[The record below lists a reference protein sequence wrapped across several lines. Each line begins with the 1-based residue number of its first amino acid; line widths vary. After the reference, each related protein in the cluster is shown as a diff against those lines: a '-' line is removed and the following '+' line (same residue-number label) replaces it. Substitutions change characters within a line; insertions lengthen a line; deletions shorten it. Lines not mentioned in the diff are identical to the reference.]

1 MTSGHL
7 PASVVLSQRPRTNIY
22 ELPDA
27 SRDVLGEYIA
37 IVATPVPEATR
48 QSMQYYQAVGQRTIM
63 KMYDQI
69 GGRMALFFDDGAV
82 GGPSGWWLSQESA
95 FGESCLLWCA
105 GSKEHLPQTGWQWQ
119 GYLGY
124 YEVDLEVAE
133 KKPED
138 TPVTSAA
145 DLLMN
150 VVGSSMVCCLKGTEL
165 FLEHVTTKLASA
177 RSAGGGLFATVPE
190 ANPVVVEAAGQARSE
205 VPEWQEV
212 EPAEAAPA
220 SPAEE
225 GDASLQDLALDEER
239 LKEEVLAAKQ
249 SFLESFKE
257 SLNRFSAEEESL
269 HEAELAKHHFLEAFS
284 SRCRSKQE
292 KHQRW
297 EFADSALDVEE
308 LRILVQE
315 SHCSKVE
322 KELQMQQAKHDED
335 VDRILVQVQSFQQEL
350 KSAIKAK
357 QLLDKEKAS
366 MQEAHKLE
374 LQELQDK
381 LKESNG
387 CEDLLQKLADL
398 EAEKAEC
405 KSRLVQAA
413 EALSSHEAAL
423 QEALQEATDLRAELV
438 TASTAEEEVARLREE
453 LATTIQAQTSSPTQ
467 MQQLAEEYQVALAD
481 MASLRAGYEQEIDG
495 LQQELQQ
502 REASFDEERKRMHQK
517 LQEHEETVR
526 KANHMQDVLSKRVVQ
541 LEAKLQQQT
550 LDKKDAA
557 EELEHLRKS
566 SLAEAETAQRL
577 KEAEERAKSAEE
589 LLSKTAENFQVSEA
603 RRQEAEGMA
612 QELKQRVV
620 QLEAQLK
627 SRSDRPEASPG
638 EPMEPNV
645 DRVSLV
651 RNAPT
656 LPNTPLLETR
666 KVLDARRIS
675 SHSGFGSQVTQQ

>member
-27 SRDVLGEYIA
+27 SRDILGEYIA
-37 IVATPVPEATR
+37 TLATPVPEATR
-48 QSMQYYQAVGQRTIM
+48 QSTQYYQAVGQRTIM
-63 KMYDQI
+63 KRYDQV

-105 GSKEHLPQTGWQWQ
+105 GSKEHLPQKGWQWQ

-124 YEVDLEVAE
+124 YEIDLEVTE
-133 KKPED
+133 KKPEETQASMQD
-138 TPVTSAA
+138 TPVSSAT
-145 DLLMN
+145 DLLLN
-150 VVGSSMVCCLKGTEL
+150 VVGSSMVCCLKGTEM

-177 RSAGGGLFATVPE
+177 RSAGGLFATVPE
-190 ANPVVVEAAGQARSE
+190 ENPVVV
-205 VPEWQEV
+205 EV
-212 EPAEAAPA
+212 EPAEAASA

-225 GDASLQDLALDEER
+225 GDASLQDLTVDEEQLR
-239 LKEEVLAAKQ
+239 EEVLGAKQ

-257 SLNRFSAEEESL
+257 NLSRFSAEEESR
-269 HEAELAKHHFLEAFS
+269 HEADMAKHHFLEAFS
-284 SRCRSKQE
+284 SRCQSQQE

-297 EFADSALDVEE
+297 ELADSALDVEE
-308 LRILVQE
+308 LRVLLQE
-315 SHCSKVE
+315 SHRSKVE

-350 KSAIKAK
+350 KSAIETK

-366 MQEAHKLE
+366 MQEAHELQ

-381 LKESNG
+381 LKESSG

-398 EAEKAEC
+398 EAENAEC
-405 KSRLVQAA
+405 KSRLVQAG

-438 TASTAEEEVARLREE
+438 TASTAEEEVVRLREE
-453 LATTIQAQTSSPTQ
+453 LANTIQAQTSSPTQ

-495 LQQELQQ
+495 LQQELQD
-502 REASFDEERKRMHQK
+502 REASFAEERKRMHQK

-557 EELEHLRKS
+557 EELDHLRKS

-577 KEAEERAKSAEE
+577 K
-589 LLSKTAENFQVSEA
+589 
-603 RRQEAEGMA
+603 
-612 QELKQRVV
+612 
-620 QLEAQLK
+620 
-627 SRSDRPEASPG
+627 
-638 EPMEPNV
+638 
-645 DRVSLV
+645 
-651 RNAPT
+651 
-656 LPNTPLLETR
+656 
-666 KVLDARRIS
+666 
-675 SHSGFGSQVTQQ
+675 

>member
-1 MTSGHL
+1 
-7 PASVVLSQRPRTNIY
+7 
-22 ELPDA
+22 
-27 SRDVLGEYIA
+27 
-37 IVATPVPEATR
+37 
-48 QSMQYYQAVGQRTIM
+48 
-63 KMYDQI
+63 
-69 GGRMALFFDDGAV
+69 MALFFDDGAV

-124 YEVDLEVAE
+124 YEVDLEVTE
-133 KKPED
+133 KKPEETYASVQD
-138 TPVTSAA
+138 PPVSSAT

-177 RSAGGGLFATVPE
+177 RSAGGLFVTVPE
-190 ANPVVVEAAGQARSE
+190 ENPVVVETGQLRSE
-205 VPEWQEV
+205 VPVWQEV
-212 EPAEAAPA
+212 EPVEAAPA

-225 GDASLQDLALDEER
+225 GDASLQDLSVDEER
-239 LKEEVLAAKQ
+239 LREEVLGAKQ

-257 SLNRFSAEEESL
+257 NLYRFSAEEESR
-269 HEAELAKHHFLEAFS
+269 HEADMAKHHFLEAFS
-284 SRCRSKQE
+284 SRCHSQQE

-297 EFADSALDVEE
+297 ELADSALDVEE
-308 LRILVQE
+308 LRVLLQE
-315 SHCSKVE
+315 SHRSKVE

-350 KSAIKAK
+350 KSAIETK

-366 MQEAHKLE
+366 MQEAHKLQ

-381 LKESNG
+381 LKESSG

-405 KSRLVQAA
+405 QSRLVQAA

-438 TASTAEEEVARLREE
+438 TASNAEEEVVRLREE
-453 LATTIQAQTSSPTQ
+453 LATTIQAQTSTPTQ

-495 LQQELQQ
+495 LQQELQD

-517 LQEHEETVR
+517 LQEQEETVR

-557 EELEHLRKS
+557 EELDHLRKS
-566 SLAEAETAQRL
+566 SLAEADTAQRL
-577 KEAEERAKSAEE
+577 KEAEERTKSAEE
-589 LLSKTAENFQVSEA
+589 LLSKTAENFQASET
-603 RRQEAEGMA
+603 RRLEAEGVA
-612 QELKQRVV
+612 HELKQRIV

-627 SRSDRPEASPG
+627 SRSDRPESSPG

-675 SHSGFGSQVTQQ
+675 SQSGLGSQVRLADESCDNCGLRELSFPVFTLDCSLAPCQVAGLKRPH

>member
-1 MTSGHL
+1 
-7 PASVVLSQRPRTNIY
+7 
-22 ELPDA
+22 
-27 SRDVLGEYIA
+27 
-37 IVATPVPEATR
+37 
-48 QSMQYYQAVGQRTIM
+48 
-63 KMYDQI
+63 
-69 GGRMALFFDDGAV
+69 MALFFDDGAV

-124 YEVDLEVAE
+124 YEVDLEVTE
-133 KKPED
+133 KKPEETYASVQD
-138 TPVTSAA
+138 PPVSSAT

-177 RSAGGGLFATVPE
+177 RSAGGLFVTVPE
-190 ANPVVVEAAGQARSE
+190 ENPVVVETGQLRSE
-205 VPEWQEV
+205 VPVWQEV
-212 EPAEAAPA
+212 EPVEAAPA

-225 GDASLQDLALDEER
+225 GDASLQDLSVDEER
-239 LKEEVLAAKQ
+239 LREEVLGAKQ

-257 SLNRFSAEEESL
+257 SR
-269 HEAELAKHHFLEAFS
+269 HEADMAKHHFLEAFS
-284 SRCRSKQE
+284 SRCHSQQE

-297 EFADSALDVEE
+297 ELADSALDVEE
-308 LRILVQE
+308 LRVLLQE
-315 SHCSKVE
+315 SHRSKVE

-350 KSAIKAK
+350 KSAIETK

-366 MQEAHKLE
+366 MQEAHKLQ

-381 LKESNG
+381 LKESSG

-405 KSRLVQAA
+405 QSRLVQAA

-438 TASTAEEEVARLREE
+438 TASNAEEEVVRLREE
-453 LATTIQAQTSSPTQ
+453 LATTIQAQTSTPTQ

-495 LQQELQQ
+495 LQQELQD

-517 LQEHEETVR
+517 LQEQEETVR

-557 EELEHLRKS
+557 EELDHLRKS
-566 SLAEAETAQRL
+566 SLAEADTAQRL
-577 KEAEERAKSAEE
+577 KEAEERTKSAEE
-589 LLSKTAENFQVSEA
+589 LLSKTAENFQASET
-603 RRQEAEGMA
+603 RRLEAEGVA
-612 QELKQRVV
+612 HELKQRIV

-627 SRSDRPEASPG
+627 SRSDRPESSPG

-675 SHSGFGSQVTQQ
+675 SQSGLGSQVILQ

>member
-69 GGRMALFFDDGAV
+69 GGMALFFDDGA
-82 GGPSGWWLSQESA
+82 ESA

-105 GSKEHLPQTGWQWQ
+105 GSKEQLPQTGWQWQ

-269 HEAELAKHHFLEAFS
+269 HEAATATAPHTSIVRVFMTATEELAKHHFLEAFS

-357 QLLDKEKAS
+357 QLLDKDLGVA
-366 MQEAHKLE
+366 A
-374 LQELQDK
+374 
-381 LKESNG
+381 
-387 CEDLLQKLADL
+387 DLLQKLADL

-438 TASTAEEEVARLREE
+438 TASTAEEEVARLH
-453 LATTIQAQTSSPTQ
+453 LARQAQTSSPTQ

-557 EELEHLRKS
+557 EELLH
-566 SLAEAETAQRL
+566 
-577 KEAEERAKSAEE
+577 ERE
-589 LLSKTAENFQVSEA
+589 LLSKTAENFQASEA